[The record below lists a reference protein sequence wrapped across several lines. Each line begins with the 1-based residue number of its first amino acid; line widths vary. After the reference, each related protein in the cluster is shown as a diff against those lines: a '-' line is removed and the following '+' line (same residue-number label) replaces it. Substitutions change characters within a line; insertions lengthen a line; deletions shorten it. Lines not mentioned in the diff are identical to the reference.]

1 MKRLMMFAAAV
12 LAASPAM
19 AQTWTYL
26 GSAEG
31 EWDAYYDGTR
41 LTRAGSTVRFWI
53 KRQLVREQSGVSY
66 FLSQAEIDCAA
77 QTARVLFTAAYGADG
92 TVGER
97 DTNPVPA
104 EPIPPGTFY
113 DEIRQQI
120 C

>member
-1 MKRLMMFAAAV
+1 MAAIVA
-12 LAASPAM
+12 LAASPAL
-19 AQTWTYL
+19 AQSWTYL

-31 EWDAYYDGTR
+31 EWDAYYDGAR

-53 KRQLVREQSGVSY
+53 KRQLVREQGGVAY
-66 FLSQAEIDCAA
+66 YLSEAEIDCAA
-77 QTARVLFTAAYGADG
+77 QSARVLFTAAYSADG

-113 DEIRQQI
+113 DEIRQQV
-120 C
+120 CR